1 MNNRNFKDLIMKH
14 STAKPFTGVLGAAFF
29 AAITQVPAT
38 QAAENPFATT
48 ELQGGYKV
56 AAHHEGKCGE
66 GKCGEGHSEGK
77 CGEGKKEASEGKC
90 GEGHK
95 SASEGKCGEGKSMK
109 ISGEGK
115 CGEGKC
121 GG

>member
-1 MNNRNFKDLIMKH
+1 MKY
-14 STAKPFTGVLGAAFF
+14 STAKPFAAVFGAAFV
-29 AAITQVPAT
+29 AAMAQVPAT

-66 GKCGEGHSEGK
+66 GKCGEGKKAEGEGK
-77 CGEGKKEASEGKC
+77 CGEGKKDVGEGKSGEGKC

-95 SASEGKCGEGKSMK
+95 SASEGKCGEGK
-109 ISGEGK
+109 
-115 CGEGKC
+115 C

>member
-1 MNNRNFKDLIMKH
+1 MKY
-14 STAKPFTGVLGAAFF
+14 STAKPLTAIFGAAFV
-29 AAITQVPAT
+29 AAMAQVPAT

-48 ELQGGYKV
+48 ELQGGYKI
-56 AAHHEGKCGE
+56 AAHHGEGKCGE
-66 GKCGEGHSEGK
+66 GKCGEGKKSSSEGK
-77 CGEGKKEASEGKC
+77 CGEGKKAASEGNC

-95 SASEGKCGEGKSMK
+95 SANEGKCGESKSMK
-109 ISGEGK
+109 TAGEGK